1 MAGYM
6 EEMTEKVKM
15 RNEDTFGGSFPV
27 RVYKVS
33 TGWCQET
40 HSHEYMQIWY
50 VVSGSCTHIVEG
62 AEYPLR
68 AKNIFVIPPFVEH
81 GLKDERDNFTIIC
94 CEFPAELITGDNLF
108 DPAGRGLLR
117 YTCIESF
124 AAVLSRTRPCH
135 TPGEL
140 SRVMLEQLLDEMLAE
155 YDRRAEYYE
164 IILKA
169 DVLKLLTLL
178 ARPRSHKFFSRE
190 GYIIVALAWVL
201 LSAVGALPFWFSREI
216 PSYADA
222 FFETVSGFTTT
233 GASILTDVEAMSH
246 GLLFWRSF
254 THWVGGMGV
263 LVFITM
269 LSGSTDRSMNI
280 LKAEMP
286 GPVKGKLTP
295 RTRDTARVLY
305 LLYFLIT
312 AVLVGMLLLGGMPLF
327 DSLVHAF
334 GTVGTGGFGIR
345 ADSIASYSPY
355 IQGVIT
361 VFMILCGI
369 NFNLY
374 YLLLLRQWRAALRS
388 DELWTYLGLAVVATG
403 VITLDLRG
411 VYGGLGACLRQAAFQ
426 VSSVLTTTGYA
437 TADFDLW
444 PGLSRAILFA
454 LLFIGGCAGSTAGGL
469 KVSRAMILL
478 RTIRR
483 EINRLVHPRRVT
495 AVRCDGK
502 ALGSEVQRGV
512 SIYFALYCLCILI
525 AFLCLSGE
533 PFSLETNLSAVV
545 SCFNNVGPGLGA
557 VGPAGSYAGYSV
569 LSKLLL
575 SAAML
580 MGRLEIYPML
590 VALSPSVWRKD

>member
-1 MAGYM
+1 MNYRIIFHMAG
-6 EEMTEKVKM
+6 
-15 RNEDTFGGSFPV
+15 
-27 RVYKVS
+27 RVLL
-33 TGWCQET
+33 
-40 HSHEYMQIWY
+40 
-50 VVSGSCTHIVEG
+50 
-62 AEYPLR
+62 AE
-68 AKNIFVIPPFVEH
+68 A
-81 GLKDERDNFTIIC
+81 
-94 CEFPAELITGDNLF
+94 
-108 DPAGRGLLR
+108 GLLVLPLAV
-117 YTCIESF
+117 SF
-124 AAVLSRTRPCH
+124 LYREDCAWAVLASMAVAAVL
-135 TPGEL
+135 GG
-140 SRVMLEQLLDEMLAE
+140 
-155 YDRRAEYYE
+155 
-164 IILKA
+164 
-169 DVLKLLTLL
+169 LLTLL
-178 ARPRSHKFFSRE
+178 ARPRSRKFFSRE

-269 LSGSTDRSMNI
+269 LSGSSDRSMNI

-312 AVLVGMLLLGGMPLF
+312 AVLVGLLLLGGMPLF

-334 GTVGTGGFGIR
+334 GTVGTGGFGIK

-355 IQGVIT
+355 LQGVIT

-374 YLLLLRQWRAALRS
+374 YLLLLRQWRTALRS

-403 VITLDLRG
+403 VIALDLRG
-411 VYGGLGACLRQAAFQ
+411 VYGSLGACLGQAAFQ

-483 EINRLVHPRRVT
+483 EINRLVHPRQVT

-525 AFLCLSGE
+525 TFLCLSGE
-533 PFSLETNLSAVV
+533 PFSLETNLSATV

-580 MGRLEIYPML
+580 MGRLEIYPLL
-590 VALSPSVWRKD
+590 VTLSPSVWRKD